1 MNPNFILFTIIPFIL
16 MFAIAVGMPFYR
28 LSILQKAGEKKLSL
42 VKKSARLSYVTSAV
56 AVVVMLLSIMFDFGR
71 LNFIIPYCSVLGLF
85 VSIRESNFLPVNG
98 VYEKLL
104 ITGSDILFYDDII
117 SLPLEELPQEE
128 KARYPDNVL
137 VVVTKKRGKR
147 QLTFDN
153 ANELAEVLSLL
164 KKAM

>member
-1 MNPNFILFTIIPFIL
+1 MNPNFILFTIIPFAL

-28 LSILQKAGEKKLSL
+28 LKILMQAGEKKLSL
-42 VKKSARLSYVTSAV
+42 VKKSARLSYIASAL

-85 VSIRESNFLPVNG
+85 LSIRESNFLPVNG

-137 VVVTKKRGKR
+137 VVVTKKAGKR
-147 QLTFDN
+147 QLSFDN

-164 KKAM
+164 KKAL

>member
-1 MNPNFILFTIIPFIL
+1 
-16 MFAIAVGMPFYR
+16 MF
-28 LSILQKAGEKKLSL
+28 S
-42 VKKSARLSYVTSAV
+42 
-56 AVVVMLLSIMFDFGR
+56 D
-71 LNFIIPYCSVLGLF
+71 FIIKRMIPKDVHD
-85 VSIRESNFLPVNG
+85 
-98 VYEKLL
+98 KL
-104 ITGSDILFYDDII
+104 DILFFDDII

-128 KARYPDNVL
+128 RARYPDNVL